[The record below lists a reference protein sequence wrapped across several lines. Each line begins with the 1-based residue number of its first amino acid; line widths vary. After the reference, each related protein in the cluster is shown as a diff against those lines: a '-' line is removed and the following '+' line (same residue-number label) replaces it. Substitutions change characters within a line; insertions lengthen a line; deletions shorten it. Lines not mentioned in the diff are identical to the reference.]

1 MSGYFEKKA
10 VALEY
15 GSNEAPT
22 VLAKGENDLADAIVA
37 EAKSRGI
44 HIAKDPNLVALL
56 SRLELG
62 EEIPEDLFVAVSVI
76 LSWVDWLKG
85 LAPDDLD

>member
-1 MSGYFEKKA
+1 MNGYLEKKA

-15 GSNEAPT
+15 GSNDTPT
-22 VLAKGENDLADAIVA
+22 VVAKGIDDLADAIMK
-37 EAKSRGI
+37 EANARGI
-44 HIAKDPNLVALL
+44 HVAKDPNLVALL

-76 LSWVDWLKG
+76 LSWVYWLKG
-85 LAPDDLD
+85 LTPDDLT